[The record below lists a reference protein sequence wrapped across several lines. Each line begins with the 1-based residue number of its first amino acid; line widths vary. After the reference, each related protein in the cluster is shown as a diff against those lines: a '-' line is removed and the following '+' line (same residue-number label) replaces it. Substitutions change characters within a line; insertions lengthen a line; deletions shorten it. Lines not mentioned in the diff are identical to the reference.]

1 MSRNLAFGGKA
12 GRNSD
17 YLESTEHYNLS
28 SKSATKPNEKHAVV
42 VRIRLFLWQ
51 VHVKST
57 RESRGTKAVT
67 ARSAIK
73 AS

>member
-1 MSRNLAFGGKA
+1 MGRNFAFGGKA

-28 SKSATKPNEKHAVV
+28 SKSATKPNEKHAFV

-51 VHVKST
+51 VRVKST
-57 RESRGTKAVT
+57 RESGAQKL
-67 ARSAIK
+67 
-73 AS
+73 